1 MQSLKDIKHV
11 IVFIIMLLLIS
22 ELDNPS
28 AISSSSEK
36 QFCKHSSSCSQNTF
50 FMDFDSFEYGSG
62 KKQRKD
68 KLV

>member
-1 MQSLKDIKHV
+1 MRLLKDIKHL
-11 IVFIIMLLLIS
+11 IVFIIMLLLTP

-36 QFCKHSSSCSQNTF
+36 QFCKCSSSCSQSTF

-62 KKQRKD
+62 KKTEKR
-68 KLV
+68 